1 MNQSVSNNQFSIS
14 SYRMFKQDRNCFGG
28 RLIEHIVI
36 HIVLHIDKEPEA
48 ICLEINTKLRK
59 WPIVGLYKR
68 LSQIEINIRLRNWSP
83 IQNNFLFLENMS
95 KDLLRYLDS
104 YENITLLVNFNM
116 IPFNKNLQH
125 FTDTFSLE
133 HLINEPTCFSV
144 SPSCIDLFITN
155 RKS

>member
-1 MNQSVSNNQFSIS
+1 
-14 SYRMFKQDRNCFGG
+14 MFKQDRNCFGG

-104 YENITLLVNFNM
+104 YENITL
-116 IPFNKNLQH
+116 
-125 FTDTFSLE
+125 
-133 HLINEPTCFSV
+133 
-144 SPSCIDLFITN
+144 
-155 RKS
+155 

>member
-1 MNQSVSNNQFSIS
+1 
-14 SYRMFKQDRNCFGG
+14 MFKQDRNCFGG

-36 HIVLHIDKEPEA
+36 HIVFHIDKEPEV

-144 SPSCIDLFITN
+144 TPSCIDLFITN

>member
-1 MNQSVSNNQFSIS
+1 MNQSISNNQFSIS

>member
-1 MNQSVSNNQFSIS
+1 MNQSISNNQFSIS

-48 ICLEINTKLRK
+48 ICLEINTELRK
-59 WPIVGLYKR
+59 WPIVGLYKPP
-68 LSQIEINIRLRNWSP
+68 S
-83 IQNNFLFLENMS
+83 QNNFLFLENMS
-95 KDLLRYLDS
+95 KDLLRYLDTC
-104 YENITLLVNFNM
+104 ENMTLLGNFNM
-116 IPFNKNLQH
+116 TPFNKNLQH

-144 SPSCIDLFITN
+144 SPSRIDLFITN

>member
-1 MNQSVSNNQFSIS
+1 
-14 SYRMFKQDRNCFGG
+14 MFKQDRNCFGG

-48 ICLEINTKLRK
+48 ICLEINTELRK
-59 WPIVGLYKR
+59 WPIVGLYNR
-68 LSQIEINIRLRNWSP
+68 LSQIEINIRLRNWP
-83 IQNNFLFLENMS
+83 IVGLYKPPSQNNFLFLENMS
-95 KDLLRYLDS
+95 KDLLRYLDTC
-104 YENITLLVNFNM
+104 ENMTLLGNFNM
-116 IPFNKNLQH
+116 TPFNKNLQH

-144 SPSCIDLFITN
+144 SPSRIDLFITN